1 MIAAQFH
8 SRERNTAAAV
18 ILYLFCTS
26 LTLYPLLAQFAG
38 PFIAFG
44 FAGILCNLMMKMLF
58 GKLHIEDSPIYRVT
72 GAMLVV
78 YASWIFIAL
87 LLGNDNN
94 YIFLDS
100 QGFLIYLLAPVL
112 FIYIL
117 ENHLERQFVA
127 YVFNLCLLIA
137 GLSAI
142 IIVGYFILIGP
153 PDSES
158 LFVMNAFLDGY
169 GLNWR
174 IDNNSGFLGLYTY
187 TGHILLIGT
196 GLSFYRY
203 TQTGRMRE
211 IAFIVLFAF
220 GMFADG
226 HRALMVSLVLLI
238 ALMLPLIAR
247 IIGLQKMLLLVGV
260 VVLICIIGAFVGG
273 EWFGERFDFSS
284 DDVSTLERFLQI
296 PALLDKIGERPFFG
310 SGFGAFAR
318 VIRSTERPFSYEV
331 DFLATWMK
339 LGLVGTVLY
348 FGTYLAAL
356 NRARVSG
363 GPLGYVLFS
372 IGLAFFLY
380 MGTNGNSA
388 MSTDSSVFH
397 MLLFVLIALNIR
409 TMRQAA
415 AAAQQDR
422 LALVARPQGV

>member
-1 MIAAQFH
+1 MTALPIRSREPNTIAAL
-8 SRERNTAAAV
+8 

-38 PFIAFG
+38 PFIVLG
-44 FAGILCNLMMKMLF
+44 FAGILCNLVYKMLF
-58 GKLHIEDSPIYRVT
+58 HKLHIEESPMYKII

-78 YASWIFIAL
+78 YATWVFVAL
-87 LLGNDNN
+87 LLGNDNG

-100 QGFLIYLLAPVL
+100 QGFLIYLVTPFL
-112 FIYIL
+112 FVYIVANGL
-117 ENHLERQFVA
+117 EARFAA
-127 YVFNLCLLIA
+127 YLFNVCLFIA
-137 GLSAI
+137 GLSAA
-142 IIVGYFILIGP
+142 IIVGYFLLVGT

-203 TQTGRMRE
+203 TQTGRVRE
-211 IAFIVLFAF
+211 IWFIALFAF

-226 HRALMVSLVLLI
+226 HRALMVALALLI

-247 IIGLQKMLLLVGV
+247 MIGLQKMLLILGIVL
-260 VVLICIIGAFVGG
+260 LICMVGAFIGG
-273 EWFGERFDFSS
+273 DWFSERFNFSS
-284 DDVSTLERFLQI
+284 DDASTLERFLQI

-310 SGFGAFAR
+310 SGFGAFAK

-339 LGLVGTVLY
+339 LGLVGALLY

-356 NRARVSG
+356 NRARMSG

-372 IGLAFFLY
+372 VGLAFFLY

-388 MSTDSSVFH
+388 MSTDSAVFH
-397 MLLFVLIALNIR
+397 MLLFVLIALTIR
-409 TMRQAA
+409 SARQASA
-415 AAAQQDR
+415 AG
-422 LALVARPQGV
+422 VPQGGVASPPILS